1 MFRNSFHDEG
11 RMAKRCL
18 FGEKYSEDVCRWRV
32 YFLLLLFIFFFGLV
46 FLKLYSLQVLSYSSF
61 KALAEGQHSLY
72 KELIP
77 ERGEIF
83 LKDKNGAYPVAVNR
97 ETKMAYAVPKE
108 MEDPARVAD
117 FLSANLGMDREE
129 IFSRINRPEDSYE
142 VIKHRLSEEEIE
154 KINEAKLEGVHLL
167 DESFRYYPA
176 GELAANVL
184 GFVGW
189 KDNELGGKYGIEG
202 YFEKKLR
209 GEEGNL
215 FQNRD
220 SSGGWI
226 AIGKRE
232 KISATDGEDLY
243 LTIDHIAQFE
253 TEKILKCA
261 MKKFGAEKGAII
273 VMEPETGKI
282 LALASFPTFNP
293 NEYSKVENMDAFRN
307 LAVNDAYEPGSIFKA
322 ITMAAAVDNGK
333 VNSETAYV
341 DTGTVNEAG
350 FNIKNSEGKVYG
362 RQTMT
367 QVLENSVNTGVIFAE
382 KLLGNKNFKDYVERF
397 GFGETLGIDT
407 TGESSGSITNLKN
420 VNRNIEFF
428 TASFGQ
434 GIRTT
439 PLQIIS
445 AYNVIANGG
454 LLMKPQL
461 VEKKIYTD
469 GSEEMINSQ
478 ELRRVISK
486 SAADETTKMLVSVV
500 ENGHGKRAGVPGY
513 YVAGKTGTAQVAKAG
528 GGGYDE
534 NKTIG
539 SFAGFAPA
547 DNPRFAIIV
556 RIDGPKNVQWAESSA
571 APAFG
576 ELMKFL
582 LEYYNVEP
590 TREYTQQ
597 ELDAFNA
604 THDLGKYVKE
614 EENGKEKENN
624 NT

>member
-1 MFRNSFHDEG
+1 MLRKSFHDES

-18 FGEKYSEDVCRWRV
+18 FGEKYSEDVCRWRI
-32 YFLLLLFIFFFGLV
+32 YFLLFLFIFFFGLV
-46 FLKLYSLQVLSYSSF
+46 FLKLYSLQVFSHSSF

-83 LKDKNGAYPVAVNR
+83 LKDKNGDYPIAVNR

-108 MEDPARVAD
+108 IEDPARVAD

-129 IFSRINRPEDSYE
+129 IFSKINRPEDSYE
-142 VIKHRLSEEEIE
+142 VIKHRLNEEEIG
-154 KINEAKLEGVHLL
+154 KINEAKMEGIHLL

-176 GELAANVL
+176 GELASNVL

-189 KDNELGGKYGIEG
+189 KENELAGQYGIEG

-243 LTIDHIAQFE
+243 LTIDHIVQFE
-253 TEKILKCA
+253 TEKILKGA

-282 LALASFPTFNP
+282 LALASFPSFNP

-333 VNSETAYV
+333 VNSETTYV
-341 DTGTVNEAG
+341 DTGLVKEAG

-362 RQTMT
+362 QQTMT

-382 KLLGNKNFKDYVERF
+382 KLVGNKNFKDYVERF
-397 GFGETLGIDT
+397 GFGETLGVET
-407 TGESSGSITNLKN
+407 SGESPGSIANLKN

-439 PLQIIS
+439 ALQILS
-445 AYNVIANGG
+445 AYSAIANGG
-454 LLMKPQL
+454 LLMKPQII
-461 VEKKIYTD
+461 EKKIYTD
-469 GSEEMINSQ
+469 GSEEEIRPQ
-478 ELRRVISK
+478 EIRRVISQ
-486 SAADETTKMLVSVV
+486 SAAGETTKMLVSVV
-500 ENGHGKRAGVPGY
+500 EKGHGKRAGVPGY
-513 YVAGKTGTAQVAKAG
+513 YVAGKTGTAEVAKSG
-528 GGGYDE
+528 SKGYEDG
-534 NKTIG
+534 KTIG

-547 DNPRFAIIV
+547 DNPRFSIIV
-556 RIDGPKNVQWAESSA
+556 RIDNPKNVQWAESSA
-571 APAFG
+571 APTFG

-582 LEYYNVEP
+582 LEYYNIEP
-590 TREYTQQ
+590 TREYTQKD
-597 ELDAFNA
+597 LDTFNA
-604 THDLGKYVKE
+604 THDLGKYIKE
-614 EENGKEKENN
+614 EDGKEEAVNK
-624 NT
+624 